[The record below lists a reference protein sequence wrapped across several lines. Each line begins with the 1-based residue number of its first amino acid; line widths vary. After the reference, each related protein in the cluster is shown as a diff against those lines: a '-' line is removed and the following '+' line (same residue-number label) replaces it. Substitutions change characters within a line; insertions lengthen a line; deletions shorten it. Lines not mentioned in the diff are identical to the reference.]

1 MHSHSHTL
9 THSHTHN
16 LPHPLSCSLCAPNQ
30 AILCSSMDSWT
41 FYSRRPLR
49 VLCTCQATHSTM
61 AMRAGCVVRVTLQAS
76 TTQSTLSALRIT
88 DRRSCATPF
97 SPTRSIVVM
106 ATRDCK
112 MLPDLV
118 EYQREAHL
126 CVCVCVCVC
135 VCARARARVRA
146 HAQPFANV
154 HTQPF
159 SCWHRY
165 SNSCHPGNVNT
176 KFLSN
181 ALQSNH
187 WLVDYVDTVEQ
198 KLQPALCVTPSLRI
212 LLAALMRSVTIWMH
226 ASRFTLA

>member
-1 MHSHSHTL
+1 
-9 THSHTHN
+9 
-16 LPHPLSCSLCAPNQ
+16 
-30 AILCSSMDSWT
+30 
-41 FYSRRPLR
+41 
-49 VLCTCQATHSTM
+49 
-61 AMRAGCVVRVTLQAS
+61 
-76 TTQSTLSALRIT
+76 
-88 DRRSCATPF
+88 
-97 SPTRSIVVM
+97 
-106 ATRDCK
+106 
-112 MLPDLV
+112 
-118 EYQREAHL
+118 
-126 CVCVCVCVC
+126 VCVCVCVC

-198 KLQPALCVTPSLRI
+198 KLQPALYVTTSLHV
-212 LLAALMRSVTIWMH
+212 LLAVLMRSVTIRMH
-226 ASRFTLA
+226 ALRLHSGVNRLAASIQHERRVNVIVQRVALFHTISRTRHRLAPRSFVSLSVLFLITTPQTHTP